1 MPPARKSDKELL
13 AALEASMGNVSAAA
27 RALGYTR
34 RRVEQRIAKSPQLQE
49 ARNDLRESMTDN
61 AESALNRAILQGE
74 AWAVCFYLKCQGKKR
89 GYIERTEVQQETRVT
104 VSSMESM
111 TDDELVAIV
120 REEQTSRGGRR
131 VAEEEAQPNRP
142 D

>member
-1 MPPARKSDKELL
+1 MPQARKTDKQLL

-34 RRVEQRIAKSPQLQE
+34 RRVEQRIAKSPKLQE
-49 ARNDLRESMTDN
+49 AKNDLRESMTDN

-74 AWAVCFYLKCQGKKR
+74 AWAVCFYLKCQAKNR
-89 GYIERTEVQQETRVT
+89 GYVERTEVQQTTKVT
-104 VSSMESM
+104 VSSLESM

-120 REEQTSRGGRR
+120 REEQAGRSSKP
-131 VAEEEAQPNRP
+131 VTPEEAS
-142 D
+142 

>member
-34 RRVEQRIAKSPQLQE
+34 RRVEQRIAKSPLLQE

-61 AESALNRAILQGE
+61 AESALNRAILLGE

-120 REEQTSRGGRR
+120 REEQASRGGRR
-131 VAEEEAQPNRP
+131 VAEEEAKPNRP